1 MKLCHYFVHHATH
14 ALLALSFVLVVV
26 MSSCVWLS
34 CVLRAELSC
43 LSVVQVRWGKH
54 KKREEKEKVAIK
66 RQHHVKIHKKHEEH
80 EQKMKHDWMMED

>member
-1 MKLCHYFVHHATH
+1 
-14 ALLALSFVLVVV
+14 
-26 MSSCVWLS
+26 
-34 CVLRAELSC
+34 
-43 LSVVQVRWGKH
+43 VQVRWGKR

>member
-43 LSVVQVRWGKH
+43 LSVVG
-54 KKREEKEKVAIK
+54 AG
-66 RQHHVKIHKKHEEH
+66 
-80 EQKMKHDWMMED
+80 